1 MQQRQIVDQTLHQA
15 SSIRPTC
22 NPRPLHTQVLSTT
35 HNNATG
41 SLTGLHARQRGS
53 VSVKLGNGILGNS
66 RPASSDKRD
75 RDVSCAAHSAIP
87 PARGLY
93 DPSND
98 KDACG
103 VGFVAQLSKGASRA
117 VVTDALKMLARMAHR
132 GACGCEEN
140 TGMSGST
147 AALVPSRAHLWCD

>member
-1 MQQRQIVDQTLHQA
+1 MQQRQLVDQLQHQA
-15 SSIRPTC
+15 SSSRPTVR
-22 NPRPLHTQVLSTT
+22 PRSLHSSSKLTQLHHATSGLS
-35 HNNATG
+35 A
-41 SLTGLHARQRGS
+41 SHARLRGFATLS
-53 VSVKLGNGILGNS
+53 PGNVKG
-66 RPASSDKRD
+66 SSSSLKGGDERKE

-87 PARGLY
+87 PARGLF
-93 DPSND
+93 DPSLD

-140 TGMSGST
+140 TGE
-147 AALVPSRAHLWCD
+147 R

>member
-1 MQQRQIVDQTLHQA
+1 MQQRQLVDQLQHHGPSSHLNAPLRQLHGSSPIA
-15 SSIRPTC
+15 SHHHAS
-22 NPRPLHTQVLSTT
+22 
-35 HNNATG
+35 AG
-41 SLTGLHARQRGS
+41 LTASHVRQRGFAS
-53 VSVKLGNGILGNS
+53 VPLGNRVRSG
-66 RPASSDKRD
+66 SSQPSGHGKRE

-93 DPSND
+93 DPSLD

-117 VVTDALKMLARMAHR
+117 VVTDALKMLARMSHR

-140 TGMSGST
+140 TG
-147 AALVPSRAHLWCD
+147 AHRRN